1 MISKFEYGIYIFV
14 FILSDTMKKPTQT
27 DCLKYVIRNAILEG
41 VRKTLIFAA
50 YSFQWIELKR
60 YIKSICKGLSV
71 KVVILRNYINKP
83 YGIQIIP
90 A

>member
-1 MISKFEYGIYIFV
+1 
-14 FILSDTMKKPTQT
+14 MKKPTQT
-27 DCLKYVIRNAILEG
+27 DYLKYVIRDAILEG

-50 YSFQWIELKR
+50 YSFQWIDLKK

-83 YGIQIIP
+83 EKSRNKRTTLEFGGFRNRMEEI
-90 A
+90 